1 MKKIKLIMLGIMVAG
16 TMTGCTDKTTV
27 DANIEV
33 TKTTEAESTTQ
44 EETSTVEETTTI
56 EETTVAEAASIDE
69 TLDDVTYNTEMLKA
83 YDIKEESAHN
93 TASYI
98 NKIGFGRINAICN
111 SIKNDIFCVRIV
123 NKDGLVYYLVNSN
136 GTLIEIRNEVGEYV
150 SDITDSSAEDD
161 VTYNTDLIKSFGIR
175 EDDAKAAAE
184 FLDRISFGKI
194 DASRRDDKSASPRYE
209 ISNSD
214 GIVYYLVI
222 KDDTIKEI
230 LNVKGEFIIT
240 ITEEPAPVET
250 PNTTDNQSSPNGEA
264 PVEQSENKRDTVED
278 LSRDDGPKKDGASL
292 FLGD

>member
-1 MKKIKLIMLGIMVAG
+1 MVS
-16 TMTGCTDKTTV
+16 CTK
-27 DANIEV
+27 
-33 TKTTEAESTTQ
+33 
-44 EETSTVEETTTI
+44 
-56 EETTVAEAASIDE
+56 
-69 TLDDVTYNTEMLKA
+69 
-83 YDIKEESAHN
+83 
-93 TASYI
+93 
-98 NKIGFGRINAICN
+98 
-111 SIKNDIFCVRIV
+111 
-123 NKDGLVYYLVNSN
+123 
-136 GTLIEIRNEVGEYV
+136 IRNEVGEYV

-194 DASRRDDKSASPRYE
+194 DASRRDDKSVSPRYE

-264 PVEQSENKRDTVED
+264 PVEQSENKAVTTED
-278 LSRDDGPKKDGASL
+278 WSRIADGPYKGGGCPFKRD
-292 FLGD
+292 

>member
-1 MKKIKLIMLGIMVAG
+1 MVS
-16 TMTGCTDKTTV
+16 CTK
-27 DANIEV
+27 
-33 TKTTEAESTTQ
+33 
-44 EETSTVEETTTI
+44 
-56 EETTVAEAASIDE
+56 
-69 TLDDVTYNTEMLKA
+69 
-83 YDIKEESAHN
+83 
-93 TASYI
+93 
-98 NKIGFGRINAICN
+98 
-111 SIKNDIFCVRIV
+111 
-123 NKDGLVYYLVNSN
+123 
-136 GTLIEIRNEVGEYV
+136 IRNEVGEYV
-150 SDITDSSAEDD
+150 SDITDSSTEDD

-194 DASRRDDKSASPRYE
+194 DASRRDDKSVSPRYE

-264 PVEQSENKRDTVED
+264 PVEQSENKAVTEED
-278 LSRDDGPKKDGASL
+278 WSRSINESCNSPIKRN
-292 FLGD
+292 

>member
-1 MKKIKLIMLGIMVAG
+1 MVS
-16 TMTGCTDKTTV
+16 CTK
-27 DANIEV
+27 
-33 TKTTEAESTTQ
+33 
-44 EETSTVEETTTI
+44 
-56 EETTVAEAASIDE
+56 
-69 TLDDVTYNTEMLKA
+69 
-83 YDIKEESAHN
+83 
-93 TASYI
+93 
-98 NKIGFGRINAICN
+98 
-111 SIKNDIFCVRIV
+111 
-123 NKDGLVYYLVNSN
+123 
-136 GTLIEIRNEVGEYV
+136 IRNEVGEYV

-264 PVEQSENKRDTVED
+264 PVEQSENKAVTEED
-278 LSRDDGPKKDGASL
+278 WSRDDGPKKDGGSA
-292 FLGD
+292 FVGN

>member
-1 MKKIKLIMLGIMVAG
+1 MVS
-16 TMTGCTDKTTV
+16 CTK
-27 DANIEV
+27 
-33 TKTTEAESTTQ
+33 
-44 EETSTVEETTTI
+44 
-56 EETTVAEAASIDE
+56 
-69 TLDDVTYNTEMLKA
+69 
-83 YDIKEESAHN
+83 
-93 TASYI
+93 
-98 NKIGFGRINAICN
+98 
-111 SIKNDIFCVRIV
+111 
-123 NKDGLVYYLVNSN
+123 
-136 GTLIEIRNEVGEYV
+136 IRNEVGEYV

>member
-1 MKKIKLIMLGIMVAG
+1 MVS
-16 TMTGCTDKTTV
+16 CTK
-27 DANIEV
+27 
-33 TKTTEAESTTQ
+33 
-44 EETSTVEETTTI
+44 
-56 EETTVAEAASIDE
+56 
-69 TLDDVTYNTEMLKA
+69 
-83 YDIKEESAHN
+83 
-93 TASYI
+93 
-98 NKIGFGRINAICN
+98 
-111 SIKNDIFCVRIV
+111 
-123 NKDGLVYYLVNSN
+123 
-136 GTLIEIRNEVGEYV
+136 IRNEVGEYV

-264 PVEQSENKRDTVED
+264 PVEQSENKAVTEED
-278 LSRDDGPKKDGASL
+278 WSHPDNESCISPIKRY
-292 FLGD
+292 